1 MNAGDV
7 VLIPLPELGGATLKL
22 RPALILA
29 DLPGPYQNLLLYG
42 ISSQLHQ
49 IQANW
54 DEVVEANDSDFAPSG
69 LHCPSVI
76 RLSYLYAADPTEIT
90 GVIGSVD
97 PARLQRL
104 RQRISGHLK

>member
-1 MNAGDV
+1 MNVGDV

-22 RPALILA
+22 RPALLLA
-29 DLPGPYQNLLLYG
+29 NLPGPYQNLLLCG

-54 DEVVEANDSDFAPSG
+54 DEVVELNDSDFAQSG
-69 LHCPSVI
+69 LHCPSDV
-76 RLSYLYAADPTEIT
+76 RLSYLYAADPAEIT
-90 GVIGSVD
+90 GVIGSID

-104 RQRISGHLK
+104 RRIL